1 MILVKDYY
9 APEDFMIGRTVDI
22 LRCQL
27 EFESKHDFKMF
38 LLQRQKFF
46 IYDMDD
52 FTRQFY
58 R

>member
-1 MILVKDYY
+1 MVGRLV
-9 APEDFMIGRTVDI
+9 GW
-22 LRCQL
+22 
-27 EFESKHDFKMF
+27 F
-38 LLQRQKFF
+38 LLIVSLVSDQNKFFPIFRQQFF